1 MILCGSFLAA
11 AAFVWIFFRKKLSP
25 EKKRMLGI
33 VALAAG
39 MGVFAGAGDGA
50 DSGLAEGNLLE
61 RKEYGAGSYEEQLT
75 LSVGEDGEPF
85 PYDVAVPEQ
94 ILTTAEEQA
103 FLAAAVEE
111 IAREFPGE
119 NASVNHIEGAVAV
132 RDSYQEEK
140 VLATWSFDQP
150 EIVNMQG
157 KVIAEELPGEGVL
170 VKAKAVLV
178 CGESERTEEFYFR
191 VFPLERSGTEE
202 VLWQIEKDLKEQGT
216 LAGETHLKLPETVD
230 GNRLIWRGVK
240 DRTPEKVLLLGIVM
254 AVFVPLLEHSRAREK
269 EERRQRLLELEYP
282 ELVSKIALLLG
293 AGMTLQGALKKIA
306 QTYGTKK
313 KRGKEQELP
322 AYEELLVLCR
332 EMENGMGE
340 AAAYQRLGERCKNA
354 EYRRLGTML
363 AQNLKMGSYGLVAL
377 LEQEAERAF
386 EVRKASAKRYGEE
399 AGTKLLFPM
408 MLMLG
413 LVIVVL
419 MVPAVMAFQM

>member
-1 MILCGSFLAA
+1 M
-11 AAFVWIFFRKKLSP
+11 
-25 EKKRMLGI
+25 
-33 VALAAG
+33 
-39 MGVFAGAGDGA
+39 
-50 DSGLAEGNLLE
+50 
-61 RKEYGAGSYEEQLT
+61 
-75 LSVGEDGEPF
+75 
-85 PYDVAVPEQ
+85 
-94 ILTTAEEQA
+94 
-103 FLAAAVEE
+103 
-111 IAREFPGE
+111 
-119 NASVNHIEGAVAV
+119 
-132 RDSYQEEK
+132 
-140 VLATWSFDQP
+140 
-150 EIVNMQG
+150 
-157 KVIAEELPGEGVL
+157 
-170 VKAKAVLV
+170 
-178 CGESERTEEFYFR
+178 
-191 VFPLERSGTEE
+191 
-202 VLWQIEKDLKEQGT
+202 
-216 LAGETHLKLPETVD
+216 
-230 GNRLIWRGVK
+230 
-240 DRTPEKVLLLGIVM
+240 
-254 AVFVPLLEHSRAREK
+254 
-269 EERRQRLLELEYP
+269 ELEYP

-293 AGMTLQGALKKIA
+293 AGMTLQGALRKIA

-313 KRGKEQELP
+313 KSGKEQELP

>member
-33 VALAAG
+33 VAMAAG
-39 MGVFAGAGDGA
+39 MGVLAGAGDGA

-157 KVIAEELPGEGVL
+157 KVIAGELPGEGVL

-178 CGESERTEEFYFR
+178 CGESERTEKFYFR

-230 GNRLIWRGVK
+230 LAGSKRPHTGKSIAPWHRDGCFCAAFG
-240 DRTPEKVLLLGIVM
+240 TQPGTG
-254 AVFVPLLEHSRAREK
+254 
-269 EERRQRLLELEYP
+269 ER
-282 ELVSKIALLLG
+282 
-293 AGMTLQGALKKIA
+293 
-306 QTYGTKK
+306 
-313 KRGKEQELP
+313 
-322 AYEELLVLCR
+322 
-332 EMENGMGE
+332 GE
-340 AAAYQRLGERCKNA
+340 AAAVVGVGIPRTCEQNCAPSGRGYDFTGGSQENRADLWDKEKER
-354 EYRRLGTML
+354 
-363 AQNLKMGSYGLVAL
+363 
-377 LEQEAERAF
+377 
-386 EVRKASAKRYGEE
+386 KR
-399 AGTKLLFPM
+399 AGTS
-408 MLMLG
+408 G
-413 LVIVVL
+413 V
-419 MVPAVMAFQM
+419 